1 MKQKLLIFY
10 HYYQLTSKAKTP
22 QNYASPFPI
31 KALRVFFLFFQ
42 ASALR
47 CLLVFDLRST
57 WSLNINLNTEIEMIR
72 LKLQKDRN
80 QIFLNVLIFGS
91 FPNILFLAVI
101 DQGSINSVSSVPR
114 ICYVFVYDKSFSS
127 VHVCVHLVPQR
138 LCTYQSLDKLGH
150 FFHEREKI
158 TEVTKQQIKRDNYF
172 TVRRQ

>member
-1 MKQKLLIFY
+1 M
-10 HYYQLTSKAKTP
+10 
-22 QNYASPFPI
+22 
-31 KALRVFFLFFQ
+31 
-42 ASALR
+42 
-47 CLLVFDLRST
+47 
-57 WSLNINLNTEIEMIR
+57 NINLNTEIEMIR

-114 ICYVFVYDKSFSS
+114 VCYVFVYDKSFSS

-158 TEVTKQQIKRDNYF
+158 TEVTKQQINRDNYF